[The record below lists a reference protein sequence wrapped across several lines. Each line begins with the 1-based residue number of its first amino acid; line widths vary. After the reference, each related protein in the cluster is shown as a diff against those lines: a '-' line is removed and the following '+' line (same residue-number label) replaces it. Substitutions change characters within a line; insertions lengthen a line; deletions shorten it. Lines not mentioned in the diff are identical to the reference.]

1 MTGRAVS
8 MQASSFG
15 MIGLGLSAAL
25 LLLGS
30 LAVGVARHPLSA
42 GVRDRFTALPVI
54 DRLHAWGSTY
64 FGAAMSAMR
73 DRLGRRGAAAAA
85 LLAGLIAVMM
95 LAVGFTALLDDALDG
110 DGIAQFD
117 EPVVAWLATH
127 REAWLNTT
135 LTLVTHLGDP
145 AAQTLWMI
153 VVCAVCAWRS
163 RSWLPVTLGLVG
175 GLGIS
180 VIVATAKTLVGRQ
193 RPDLPFALVDSHG
206 FSFPSGHA
214 AGAAAVGLLCAWMLC
229 RWVVHRWAGQVAVWA
244 LSIAAIIGIGFSRLY
259 LGVHFVTDVLAG
271 WLLGTAWTATVILVT
286 SWWSRSER
294 PRFLT
299 IRSRTRSGNIPATE
313 HQKAVA
319 RPGHADKF
327 QAKNMPLNRS

>member
-8 MQASSFG
+8 MQASRFG
-15 MIGLGLSAAL
+15 VVGLGLSAAL
-25 LLLGS
+25 LLLAS
-30 LAVGVARHPLSA
+30 LAVWVARHPRLA
-42 GVRDRFTALPVI
+42 GVRNRFTALPLI
-54 DRLHAWGSTY
+54 DRLHVWCSTH
-64 FGAAMSAMR
+64 FGGAMSAMR
-73 DRLGRRGAAAAA
+73 DRLGRQGAAATA
-85 LLAGLIAVMM
+85 LLAGLIAVMV

-117 EPVVAWLATH
+117 EPAVAWLATN

-135 LTLVTHLGDP
+135 LALVTHLGDP
-145 AAQTLWMI
+145 AAQTMWVI
-153 VVCAVCAWRS
+153 VVCAACVWRS
-163 RSWLPVTLGLVG
+163 RSWLPVILGLVG

-180 VIVATAKTLVGRQ
+180 VIVATAKTLVGRA

-244 LSIAAIIGIGFSRLY
+244 LAITAIIGIGFSRLY

-294 PRFLT
+294 PRFLP
-299 IRSRTRSGNIPATE
+299 IRRRSRSNLMPANDPE
-313 HQKAVA
+313 
-319 RPGHADKF
+319 RPY
-327 QAKNMPLNRS
+327 QP

>member
-1 MTGRAVS
+1 

-15 MIGLGLSAAL
+15 VVGLGLSAVL

-30 LAVGVARHPLSA
+30 LAVGVARHPLSG
-42 GVRDRFTALPVI
+42 GVRNRFTALPVI
-54 DRLHAWGSTY
+54 DRLHAWGSTH

-73 DRLGRRGAAAAA
+73 GRWGRQGAAAMALFVG
-85 LLAGLIAVMM
+85 LLAVLL

-127 REAWLNTT
+127 REAWLNIT

-153 VVCAVCAWRS
+153 VVCAVCVWHS
-163 RSWLPVTLGLVG
+163 RSWLPVILGLVG

-180 VIVATAKTLVGRQ
+180 VIVATAKTVVGRA

-229 RWVVHRWAGQVAVWA
+229 CWVVHRWAGQVAVWA
-244 LSIAAIIGIGFSRLY
+244 LSITAIIVIGFSRLY

-294 PRFLT
+294 PRILS
-299 IRSRTRSGNIPATE
+299 IRGRTRSGNTPAAE
-313 HQKAVA
+313 HKKTGAC
-319 RPGHADKF
+319 PGHADEP